1 MAKIEVTVGRTT
13 LCEETVV
20 AMPKAIE
27 IDNLSKIYQRS
38 QAAPN
43 GDIVALGGITLS
55 IDDSEFVTVFGP
67 NGCGKSTLLL
77 CVAGIEEP
85 TQGTIMV
92 NGRCPQDAL
101 TGFVFQNY
109 REALLPWR
117 SCLSNIAFPLEI
129 AGWDTRRRQDKA
141 QELVSELALNI
152 DLDSHP
158 YQQSGGQ
165 QQLVAIARALVSEP
179 DILVMDEPLS
189 ALDVKARLRMRA
201 TIETIWQKTRK
212 TTLHVSHDVEE
223 AIYLADR
230 IVVLSERPG
239 TIVSILPNSLPR
251 PRHSVVG
258 SAEYN
263 ALRNEVLAAFDSN
276 GGAP

>member
-1 MAKIEVTVGRTT
+1 M
-13 LCEETVV
+13 
-20 AMPKAIE
+20 AMPKAIV
-27 IDNLSKIYQRS
+27 IDELKKIYRRAQG
-38 QAAPN
+38 ATN
-43 GDIVALGGITLS
+43 GDVVALEGISLS
-55 IDDSEFVTVFGP
+55 IEDGEFVTVFGP

-77 CVAGIEEP
+77 CVAGVEEP
-85 TQGTIMV
+85 TQGSILV
-92 NGRCPQDAL
+92 NGRRPQDAL

-129 AGWDTRRRQDKA
+129 AGWDKRRRQEKA
-141 QELVSELALNI
+141 RELVSRLALNI

-189 ALDVKARLRMRA
+189 ALDVKARIRMRG
-201 TIETIWQKTRK
+201 TIESIWQKTRK

-223 AIYLADR
+223 AVYLADR

-239 TIVSILPNSLPR
+239 TIVSILPNTLPR
-251 PRHSVVG
+251 PRRSVTG
-258 SAEYN
+258 SIEYN
-263 ALRNEVLAAFDSN
+263 DLRNKVLVAFESN

>member
-1 MAKIEVTVGRTT
+1 
-13 LCEETVV
+13 
-20 AMPKAIE
+20 MPKAIE
-27 IDNLSKIYQRS
+27 IENLSKVYRRGRS
-38 QAAPN
+38 AAN
-43 GDIVALGGITLS
+43 GETVALRGITLS
-55 IDDSEFVTVFGP
+55 IDDGEFVTIFGP
-67 NGCGKSTLLL
+67 NGCGKTTLLL
-77 CVAGIEEP
+77 CVAGVEEP
-85 TQGTIMV
+85 TQGTILV
-92 NGRCPQDAL
+92 NGRRPQDAL

-129 AGWDTRRRQDKA
+129 AGWDTKRRQEKTR
-141 QELVSELALNI
+141 ELVSKLALNI
-152 DLDSHP
+152 DLNSHP

-179 DILVMDEPLS
+179 DVLIMDEPLS

-201 TIETIWQKTRK
+201 TIESIWQKTRK

-223 AIYLADR
+223 AVYLADR

-239 TIVSILPNSLPR
+239 SIVKIVPNTLPR
-251 PRHSVVG
+251 PRHSVAG

-263 ALRNEVLAAFDSN
+263 ALRNEVLAAFEAN
-276 GGAP
+276 GGEP

>member
-1 MAKIEVTVGRTT
+1 MAR
-13 LCEETVV
+13 
-20 AMPKAIE
+20 AIE
-27 IDNLSKIYQRS
+27 IKDLTKSYRRS
-38 QAAPN
+38 QAGPN
-43 GDIVALGGITLS
+43 GDISALAGITLS
-55 IDDSEFVTVFGP
+55 IESCEFVTVFGP

-77 CVAGIEEP
+77 CVAGVEEP
-85 TQGTIMV
+85 SQGTILV
-92 NGRCPQDAL
+92 NGRPPHEAL

-129 AGWDTRRRQDKA
+129 AGWDRTKRRKKA
-141 QELVSELALNI
+141 RELVATLDLNI
-152 DLDSHP
+152 DLDSYP

-165 QQLVAIARALVSEP
+165 QQLVAIARALVSDP
-179 DILVMDEPLS
+179 DVLVMDEPLS

-201 TIETIWQKTRK
+201 TIEDIWQKTKK

-223 AIYLADR
+223 AVYLADR

-239 TIVSILPNSLPR
+239 TIVKIIPNPLPR
-251 PRHSVVG
+251 PRHALAG

-263 ALRNEVLAAFDSN
+263 SLRNEVLEVFEAN
-276 GGAP
+276 GGVP